1 MKVIIDSKNP
11 ITVLDENGTV
21 LFDYQPDQF
30 EDSLRDLGFSEGEIE
45 EINSIMG
52 TETE

>member
-11 ITVLDENGTV
+11 ITVLDENGIV
-21 LFDYQPDQF
+21 LFEYQPDQF
-30 EDSLRDLGFSEGEIE
+30 EDSLRELGFSEGEIS

-52 TETE
+52 NKAE